1 VISYYVVKREYEI
14 EPLVV
19 NNRVI
24 SKLIIDSHVDSHV
37 DKHADHIDDELIK
50 LVVRC
55 LNGEVYLPIGEDN
68 GFRYFA
74 TNLKYEEK
82 WYKLV
87 WLLERDDLYIG
98 VITVYKDR
106 RIK

>member
-1 VISYYVVKREYEI
+1 VKREYEI
-14 EPLVV
+14 KPLMV
-19 NNRVI
+19 NNRVV
-24 SKLIIDSHVDSHV
+24 SKLIIDSHV
-37 DKHADHIDDELIK
+37 DKHADHIDDDLIK

-55 LNGEVYLPIGEDN
+55 LDGEVYLPIDEND
-68 GFRYFA
+68 GFTYFA
-74 TNLKYEEK
+74 TNLKHEEN

-87 WLLERDDLYIG
+87 WLLEGDDLYIG

>member
-1 VISYYVVKREYEI
+1 MKREYEI
-14 EPLVV
+14 EPLIV

-24 SKLIIDSHVDSHV
+24 TKIIIDSHV
-37 DKHADHIDDELIK
+37 DKHADHIDDEMIK

-68 GFRYFA
+68 GFAYFA
-74 TNLKYEEK
+74 TNLKYEER
-82 WYKLV
+82 WYKLI
-87 WLLERDDLYIG
+87 WLLEGDDLYIG
-98 VITVYKDR
+98 VITIYRDR